1 MHIDCDHCA
10 MQHTSTCDDCI
21 VTALLDRPK
30 GAVILDFEQERAV
43 RRLADA
49 GLAPQPRFVGRDGD
63 PASGTA

>member
-1 MHIDCDHCA
+1 
-10 MQHTSTCDDCI
+10 MQHTPACDDCI

-49 GLAPQPRFVGRDGD
+49 GLAPQSRYIQRCDGD
-63 PASGTA
+63 PAEGTA